1 MRYILIVWVSFLFA
15 RATVAQSVGNRALQ
29 LDGKDNN
36 VRTGMPIIKSPWTI
50 EAWIKGN
57 DASWKETEVLFGGG
71 EYSNLSTTDALPL
84 VIKNGRLHNAKAGLW
99 SSRVL
104 DDQWHHVA
112 LSCDG
117 VATRLY
123 LDGVIAD
130 SKPVAFAIL
139 PGALGIHETAATA
152 FGGLMDEVRI
162 WRTALSSPALRE
174 WMYRPLTPG
183 HPGFKAL
190 TGYYTFDDDMEDMVV
205 NWVGKGDQA
214 YHLRNG
220 RIHYKGNAPLAR
232 TVTNDNP
239 GFIRPERQRLFNA
252 VVIESEWDTDAGTKG
267 DQLLKLRIAVTGT
280 TKPLAL
286 SEITLNLSKV
296 TALSDID
303 QIHLYYAG
311 KTPSSNTR
319 EELFGKGRRPQR
331 IMRFAG
337 APFRL
342 TPGINYF
349 LVTADISENAAA
361 GNLLKMTVPSFRLN
375 QRLCIPE
382 TGMQPIAKRITE
394 SSKTDRGIVKVLQ
407 WNIWHGGVH
416 VGNNGPGRVVQ
427 LIKATDADIITMQ
440 EAYGS
445 QQRIADSLGY
455 YLNTPSPRDNLA
467 LFSRY
472 PLTGIATAF
481 KTFNSNPAII
491 HLPGDR
497 RLLVNACWLRYAY
510 RPEYTSVYQEPG
522 QDTNAW
528 IKEDSLLGL
537 ADARAVI
544 EKDTRPYQDDT
555 LPAII
560 GGDFNSCSH
569 LDWTKAAAPMHFG
582 YGPVA
587 FPISGYML
595 REGYKDSFREMN
607 PDEVVRPEGTWA
619 VIYGHLQRCRIDF
632 LYYKGPHIKAVAS
645 KIIKTAPEIDDVWP
659 SDHAAVLT
667 TFRLGAF

>member
-1 MRYILIVWVSFLFA
+1 MRYVLMIGVFFLFTT
-15 RATVAQSVGNRALQ
+15 ATVAQSIGNRVLH
-29 LDGKDNN
+29 LDGTDNN

-57 DASWKETEVLFGGG
+57 DTSWKETEVLFGGG
-71 EYSNLSTTDALPL
+71 EYSQLSTTDGLPL
-84 VIKNGRLHNAKAGLW
+84 VIKNGRLHNPRAGLW

-117 VATRLY
+117 TTTCLY
-123 LDGVIAD
+123 LDGVMTD
-130 SKPVAFAIL
+130 RKPVAFAIL
-139 PGALGIHETAATA
+139 PGALGVQETAATA

-162 WRTALSSPALRE
+162 WRTAVPLHTLNE
-174 WMYRPLTPG
+174 WMYRPLAAA

-190 TGYYTFDDDMEDMVV
+190 IGYYTFDDDIDDMVV

-220 RIHYKGNAPLAR
+220 RIQYNGHAPLAY
-232 TVTNDNP
+232 TVANDNP
-239 GFIRPERQRLFNA
+239 RFFRPEQQQLFNA
-252 VVIESEWDTDAGTKG
+252 VVVESEWDADAGTRG
-267 DQLLKLRIAVTGT
+267 DQILKLRIAVTGSA
-280 TKPLAL
+280 KPLELDELTL
-286 SEITLNLSKV
+286 SLSKV

-303 QIHLYYAG
+303 RIHLYYAG
-311 KTPSSNTR
+311 KTPSSKIR
-319 EELFGKGRRPQR
+319 EELFGNGKRPQR
-331 IMRFAG
+331 SIRFAG
-337 APFRL
+337 KPYRL
-342 TPGINYF
+342 TPGIHYF
-349 LVTADISENAAA
+349 LVTADIAENAGA
-361 GNLLKMTVPSFRLN
+361 GHLLKMTVPSFRLN
-375 QRLCIPE
+375 RRLQIPE
-382 TGMQPIAKRITE
+382 TGMAPISKSITE
-394 SSKTDRGIVKVLQ
+394 SSNTAPDIVKVLQ

-416 VGNNGPGRVVQ
+416 VGDNGPDRVTR
-427 LIKATDADIITMQ
+427 LIQATHADIVTMQ

-455 YLNTPSPRDNLA
+455 YLSTPSSRDNLA

-472 PLTGIATAF
+472 PLTGIPTAF

-510 RPEYTSVYQEPG
+510 QPEYTSVYQEPG
-522 QDTNAW
+522 QDTRTW
-528 IKEDSLLGL
+528 IAADSLLGL

-544 EKDTRPYQDDT
+544 QKDTKPYQNDT

-569 LDWTKAAAPMHFG
+569 LDWTKAAATLHFG
-582 YGPVA
+582 YGPIA
-587 FPISGYML
+587 FPVSRYML
-595 REGYKDSFREMN
+595 QEGYKDSFREAN
-607 PDEVVRPEGTWA
+607 PNEVVRPEGTWA
-619 VIYGHLQRCRIDF
+619 VIYGHLQHCRIDF
-632 LYYKGPHIKAVAS
+632 LYYKGRNIKTVAS
-645 KIIKTAPEIDDVWP
+645 RIIKTAPEIDDVWP
-659 SDHAAVLT
+659 SDHAAVFT